1 MILEIDEGFKDLDKM
16 TQDIILQEYYED
28 MIEEGI
34 SEENAKIQL
43 DIIKYEL
50 F

>member
-1 MILEIDEGFKDLDKM
+1 MIIEIDDSFKDLDKM
-16 TQDIILQEYYED
+16 TQNIILQEYYED

-34 SEENAKIQL
+34 SEENAKIQI
-43 DIIKYEL
+43 DMIKYEL